1 MGSNTMRLR
10 ALEAVLSWIMTD
22 LFPGLGI
29 TSRELAKTCSR
40 MDNMFAHTMLKFRLD
55 VVVLLLLSL
64 R

>member
-29 TSRELAKTCSR
+29 TSRELAKTGSR
-40 MDNMFAHTMLKFRLD
+40 MDNTYAHTMWKCRFD
-55 VVVLLLLSL
+55 VVVLL
-64 R
+64 